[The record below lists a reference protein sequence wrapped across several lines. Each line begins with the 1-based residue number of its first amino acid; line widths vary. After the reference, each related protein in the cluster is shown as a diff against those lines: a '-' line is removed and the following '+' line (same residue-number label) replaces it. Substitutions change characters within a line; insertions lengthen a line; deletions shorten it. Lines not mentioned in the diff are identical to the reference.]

1 MPAVAGNPD
10 IQRKGVTGYA
20 IDRIYTAPDGK
31 GMVFVV
37 EKTVEDSAGTSIRYM
52 VETVALPDS
61 EAGSSE
67 PASLVEK

>member
-1 MPAVAGNPD
+1 M
-10 IQRKGVTGYA
+10 TGYA

-37 EKTVEDSAGTSIRYM
+37 EKTVEDAAGTSIRYM

-61 EAGSSE
+61 EAGSSS
-67 PASLVEK
+67 PAPILEK